1 MSQNTV
7 SMSSANSI
15 VCYLERNGYLN
26 NMQRQHLLNTLG
38 LSEDDITSLEQRLA
52 LQQYHALWQE
62 AQKLTA
68 DPALGLHIGME
79 HHPNLMSL
87 VSNLWVHSETAEQ
100 GMERYVEYCKILH
113 TGMSIRFDKGEH
125 FSSVIFEY
133 NDQQDYCQADMERT
147 LGLNAKRARQ
157 YLGEDMEIIK
167 VSFMHAQ
174 PDYYALYE
182 DYFRCPVEFNAPRC
196 SIVFASEYL
205 KRSSEPHN
213 PYVFS
218 ALREQAEKLKKSLLL
233 NKTTE
238 QVANIIAKQLH
249 VGNYQLDDI
258 AKRLHM
264 NRQTLY
270 RRLKAEDQ
278 NFKDLLDNI
287 RQAKAMELIQ
297 DRNMSLSEIAYY
309 LGFSEISAFSRAF
322 KRWTGETPTHYRQ
335 VLFKE

>member
-1 MSQNTV
+1 MSHITV

-15 VCYLERNGYLN
+15 VCYLERNAFLPKE
-26 NMQRQHLLNTLG
+26 QRGPWLGALG
-38 LSEDDITSLEQRLA
+38 LSEQDIISLEQRLP
-52 LQQYHALWQE
+52 LDQYHALWRE
-62 AQKLTA
+62 AQILTA

-100 GMERYVEYCKILH
+100 GMERYVEYSKILH
-113 TGMSIRFDKGEH
+113 TGMTIRFDKGEH
-125 FSSVIFEY
+125 FSSVIFTCH
-133 NDQQDYCQADMERT
+133 DPQDYCQADMERT

-157 YLGEDMEIIK
+157 YLGEDMEIVK

-174 PDYYALYE
+174 PEYAALYE
-182 DYFRCPVEFNAPRC
+182 DFFRCPVEFSAPHC
-196 SIVFASEYL
+196 SVVFASEYL

-213 PYVFS
+213 PYVFN
-218 ALREQAEKLKKSLLL
+218 ALREQAEKLKKNLLL

-249 VGNYQLDDI
+249 VGNYQIDDI

-278 NFKDLLDNI
+278 NFKDLLDHI

-297 DRNMSLSEIAYY
+297 DRNMSLGEIAYY

-335 VLFKE
+335 VLFKG